1 MNREAIKQ
9 LVREAIEGSLS
20 GAQDSGKA
28 APSSYSAPWTGIAYE
43 AHPSQQKFDIAEA
56 AIGLSDLLE
65 LADGKA
71 CTIEKNKPCDQCSMC
86 RSLGF

>member
-9 LVREAIEGSLS
+9 LVREAIAGSLS

-43 AHPSQQKFDIAEA
+43 AHPSQ
-56 AIGLSDLLE
+56 
-65 LADGKA
+65 
-71 CTIEKNKPCDQCSMC
+71 
-86 RSLGF
+86 